1 MARPF
6 EKARSGQGGEV
17 VARFGENE
25 REVLR
30 MLFITALNLLDVED
44 PLGPDPD
51 PLAQALGI
59 GDWGGGPVKAP
70 DDPALARLFPDAYRG
85 DAEQAGE
92 FRRLTEPDLREAKR
106 SNARTALAMLDG
118 YRAGDA
124 LPMDLDQARAWLGAV
139 NDVRLVLSVWL
150 EIKDDH
156 DNPFER
162 IAPDDPRFDIVVYY
176 DWLGGLLEYLL
187 EAMPL

>member
-1 MARPF
+1 MGRPF
-6 EKARSGQGGEV
+6 EKAKSSQGGEV
-17 VARFGENE
+17 VAKFTEGE
-25 REVLR
+25 RDVLR
-30 MLFITALNLLDVED
+30 MLFITQLNLLDVED
-44 PLGPDPD
+44 PLGPDAD
-51 PLAQALGI
+51 PLAAALGI

-106 SNARTALAMLDG
+106 ANARTALGMLDG
-118 YRAGDA
+118 YDPGDR
-124 LPMDLDQARAWLGAV
+124 LPLDLDQARAWLGAV

-162 IAPDDPRFDIVVYY
+162 ISPDDPRFDIVVYY
-176 DWLGGLLEYLL
+176 DWLGGLIECLL
-187 EAMPL
+187 MAMPL

>member
-1 MARPF
+1 MSRPF
-6 EKARSGQGGEV
+6 EKARPGQGGEV

-25 REVLR
+25 REILR
-30 MLFITALNLLDVED
+30 MLFITELNLLDVED
-44 PLGPDPD
+44 PLGPDAD

-59 GDWGGGPVKAP
+59 GDWGAGPVKAP

-118 YRAGDA
+118 YKAGDRM
-124 LPMDLDQARAWLGAV
+124 PMDLDQARAWLGAV

-150 EIKDDH
+150 EIKDDA

-187 EAMPL
+187 SAMPV

>member
-6 EKARSGQGGEV
+6 EKAKSHQGGAV

-25 REVLR
+25 REILR
-30 MLFITALNLLDVED
+30 MLFITELNLLDVED
-44 PLGPDPD
+44 PLGPDAD

-59 GDWGGGPVKAP
+59 GDWGAGPVKAP

-106 SNARTALAMLDG
+106 SNARTALAMLDD
-118 YRAGDA
+118 YKPGDV
-124 LPMDLDQARAWLGAV
+124 LPVDLDQARAWLGAL

-150 EIKDDH
+150 EIADDH

-162 IAPDDPRFDIVVYY
+162 ISPDDPRFDIVVYY
-176 DWLGGLLEYLL
+176 DWLGGLLECLL
-187 EAMPL
+187 AAMPV